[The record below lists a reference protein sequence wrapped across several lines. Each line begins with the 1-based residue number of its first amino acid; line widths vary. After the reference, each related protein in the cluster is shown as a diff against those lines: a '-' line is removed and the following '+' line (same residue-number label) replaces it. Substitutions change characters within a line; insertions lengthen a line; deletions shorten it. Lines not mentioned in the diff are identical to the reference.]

1 MLSKTPST
9 ENQNFRIWCSIS
21 VSLYGVYG
29 VSSESSFF
37 FSIFFYFQCFS
48 SQCSPSASGK
58 SMPQPLPGW
67 LFFFTFLCHL
77 DEDQYILP
85 PQIRFLKCQ
94 MNSCDVLWVLSL
106 FYDCT
111 LLEILSPLILL
122 DHSFLFNLSSIAYH
136 YNPNPY
142 NKTAHS

>member
-9 ENQNFRIWCSIS
+9 ENQNFRIRCSIS

-29 VSSESSFF
+29 VSSGSSFF

-67 LFFFTFLCHL
+67 LFFHFSLSPGWGSVH
-77 DEDQYILP
+77 P
-85 PQIRFLKCQ
+85 SPQIRFLKCQ

-111 LLEILSPLILL
+111 LLEILSPLILQ